1 MTRSRM
7 HRAFTL
13 IELTITIVVI
23 LILATIAL
31 SIGNQVLSK
40 SETDET
46 RSALAVG
53 AAALH
58 EWGENL
64 GRPLTYGSTDSSWT
78 YLLSGMDDA
87 GAYQYDITIPGDLL
101 GAVGVDELL
110 ASRERE
116 LHEASEELGRS
127 VWTRVSGHQGSRDI
141 LAKINEDLLLVE
153 EEDGVRVACLHDSW
167 GTPVMVVFPGR
178 SWRTDGNGPAF
189 NDSEAPNLGTWRDA
203 DGTIR
208 TFEERLLGPARNGRV
223 YLVSAG
229 PDGRFGNIDY
239 NVSAGGSFPP
249 ADDPDFFNRPEYQHT
264 LDNIY
269 SYEVRTW

>member
-1 MTRSRM
+1 MTESRM

-46 RSALAVG
+46 RSALAV
-53 AAALH
+53 AASALH
-58 EWGENL
+58 EWTENL
-64 GRPLTYGSTDSSWT
+64 GRPLTYGSTDPGWT
-78 YLLSGMDDA
+78 YLLSGMGDA
-87 GAYQYDITIPGDLL
+87 GVYQYDVNIPGSLL
-101 GAVGVDELL
+101 GNIGVDQLL
-110 ASRERE
+110 ESRERD
-116 LHEASEELGRS
+116 LHEATEELGRS
-127 VWTRVSGHQGSRDI
+127 VWDRVSGHEGSRDI
-141 LAKINEDLLLVE
+141 LAKIDEELLMVEDE
-153 EEDGVRVACLHDSW
+153 GGVRIACLHDSW
-167 GTPVMVVFPGR
+167 GNPVMVVFPGR
-178 SWRTDGNGPAF
+178 TWRTDGNGPDY
-189 NDSEAPNLGTWRDA
+189 NDAETPGLGTWRDA

-229 PDGRFGNIDY
+229 PDGRFGNVDY
-239 NVSAGGSFPP
+239 RLSAGEPFPP
-249 ADDPDFFNRPEYQHT
+249 ADDPDFLSRPEYQHT

-269 SYEVRTW
+269 SYEVQTW